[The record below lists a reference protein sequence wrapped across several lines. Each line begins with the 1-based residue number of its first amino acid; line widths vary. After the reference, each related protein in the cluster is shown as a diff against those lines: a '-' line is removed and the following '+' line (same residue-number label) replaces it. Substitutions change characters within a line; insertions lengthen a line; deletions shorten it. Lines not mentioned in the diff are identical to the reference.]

1 MQGWIRSQL
10 GEECVPPRR
19 GHRALDFHAHDGVA
33 ATSLRILLDRLQQIA
48 RVRLVDVQLG
58 AAGDTKEVR
67 FEDVPAA
74 VHDVEPITDDL
85 LDEHHGRAAARWN
98 EARQR

>member
-1 MQGWIRSQL
+1 M
-10 GEECVPPRR
+10 
-19 GHRALDFHAHDGVA
+19 
-33 ATSLRILLDRLQQIA
+33 QQIA

-58 AAGDTKEVR
+58 TAGDAKKVR

-74 VHDVEPITDDL
+74 IHDVELITDDV